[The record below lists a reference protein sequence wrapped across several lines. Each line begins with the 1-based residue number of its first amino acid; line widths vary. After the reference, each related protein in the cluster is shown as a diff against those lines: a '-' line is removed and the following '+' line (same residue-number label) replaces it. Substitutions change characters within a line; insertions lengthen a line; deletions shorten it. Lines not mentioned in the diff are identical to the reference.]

1 MSEQRSH
8 HSYSPSTLPSLEACP
23 CYRGRE
29 STHER
34 TIAGTRAH
42 AVTESRIDDNRL
54 DDEDAVAAAEC
65 LDFYERRKQLME
77 EARLHDISYLV
88 PGLQAISAAIA
99 ENVPKN
105 SEQDEALIESR
116 FPKLIELQETYL
128 SVDDEVFNDDYV
140 DPVTK
145 KRVIERVNSTTAG
158 YADWSIV
165 SHDRKYAEMGDWKFG
180 KWPVESAEHNLQGIA
195 YALGLFKAH
204 PEIQHIKFWFKQPHL
219 DSVSDADFFRHNIA
233 QLYLRVQTVVA
244 RARAAR
250 HAGDF
255 ATASP
260 AVPACNFCA
269 NIGICPK
276 VAEFACKVGSKFHP
290 LEIPSDI
297 TPSAIHTNRD
307 TELGLRL
314 ANVMAI
320 WSEAF
325 RRQTTDRILRGDADI
340 PAGHRIESRSNREIV
355 DGTKFKEVSLKFV
368 TPAEYDSLLDPPGF
382 GVIEDLIKTKAPRM
396 QKKAALE
403 SFKTTLESS
412 GAVVKGRPYCFLKAV
427 AETSNTTNKQ

>member
-34 TIAGTRAH
+34 TIAGSRAH

-54 DDEDAVAAAEC
+54 DDDDAVAAAEC

-77 EARLHDISYLV
+77 ETRLHNISGLV
-88 PGLQAISAAIA
+88 
-99 ENVPKN
+99 
-105 SEQDEALIESR
+105 SR

-128 SVDDEVFNDDYV
+128 PVDDEVFNDDYI

-145 KRVIERVNSTTAG
+145 KPVIERVDATTAG
-158 YADWSIV
+158 YADWAII

-204 PEIQHIKFWFKQPHL
+204 PAIQHIKFWFKQPHL

-233 QLYLRVQTVVA
+233 ELYLRVQTVVA
-244 RARAAR
+244 RARQAR
-250 HAGDF
+250 HQGNF
-255 ATASP
+255 STASP
-260 AVPACNFCA
+260 AVPVCNFCA
-269 NIGICPK
+269 NIGVCPK
-276 VAEFACKVGSKFHP
+276 VAEFACRVGSKFHP
-290 LEIPSDI
+290 LEIPSNI
-297 TPSAIHTNRD
+297 TPSSIHTNRD

-355 DGTKFKEVSLKFV
+355 DETKFKEVSLKFV

-382 GVIEDLIKTKAPRM
+382 GVIEELIKNKAPRM

-403 SFKTTLESS
+403 SFKTTLEES

-427 AETSNTTNKQ
+427 ADTTTENNNQTNKT